1 MNTCS
6 RCGADNAETSRFC
19 ATCGTALTA
28 AQAAAEPAPEAV
40 AEPGVEAPQAA
51 RTVVIPPAAPAGAT
65 GPAAP
70 TIPQIDWRGL
80 LSGNWV
86 GAAVTA
92 ATILVVAGVFSLVLV
107 ILAKPANFGVD
118 NSLTLVMSVLASAFG
133 ADFVAHASVDE
144 ETIKASLG
152 LFPLLVSLVTAA
164 AGIIVFRRV
173 TAAYPRGTAALA
185 DAARVALLVAIPLLI
200 GSLVFR
206 SDTDNVGRGWAAD
219 LMSLIGA
226 KVSFGAW
233 PASSF
238 FLGFLSVFAVL
249 ALACFLRRDWWGTQV
264 QRVHDWVAAP
274 LKGSL
279 VLLGLLPVAG
289 AIGLG
294 LLLVAGDSNT
304 SELENAD
311 DWMAAIAAVVGLLAN
326 GGMWLLAVGTG
337 ASYGTGGTADG
348 QTESE
353 MARLATLTDHEP
365 AIWAAPLVVVAVLFV
380 AAFVVARR
388 SAEPAQILRNLAL
401 WVGSLFLTLPVLLRL
416 TTIHGSYSS
425 SGEFGESRGHGF
437 VGPDGFETVFF
448 MVGIALLCALVVA
461 KMSNA
466 LTLDDVR
473 RQLSKLGQFQST
485 PAQQPVPVDDETEQ
499 P

>member
-1 MNTCS
+1 MFSS
-6 RCGADNAETSRFC
+6 RVLRPDA
-19 ATCGTALTA
+19 A
-28 AQAAAEPAPEAV
+28 AQDAAEPAPDA
-40 AEPGVEAPQAA
+40 AAQQGVEAPQAA
-51 RTVVIPPAAPAGAT
+51 RTVVTPPAATAGAT

-70 TIPQIDWRGL
+70 TIPQIDWRAL

-92 ATILVVAGVFSLVLV
+92 ATILVVAGLFSLVLV

-118 NSLTLVMSVLASAFG
+118 NSLTLVMSVLASVFG
-133 ADFVAHASVDE
+133 ADFIAQASVDE
-144 ETIKASLG
+144 ETIRASLG
-152 LFPLLVSLVTAA
+152 LFSLLVSLVTAA

-219 LMSLIGA
+219 LMSFIGA
-226 KVSFGAW
+226 RVSFGAW

-249 ALACFLRRDWWGTQV
+249 ALACFVRRDWWGPQV
-264 QRVHDWVAAP
+264 QRVHDWVASP
-274 LKGSL
+274 VKGSL
-279 VLLGLLPVAG
+279 ALLGLLPVAG
-289 AIGLG
+289 VIGLG

-304 SELENAD
+304 SELDNAD

-337 ASYGTGGTADG
+337 ASYGTGDTADG
-348 QTESE
+348 QSESE

-365 AIWAAPLVVVAVLFV
+365 ALWAAPATVVVVLFL

-388 SAEPAQILRNLAL
+388 SAEPAHILRNLAI
-401 WVGSLFLTLPVLLRL
+401 WVGSLFLTVPLLLRL
-416 TTIHGSYSS
+416 TTLHGSYTSA
-425 SGEFGESRGHGF
+425 GGFGDSRGHGF

-485 PAQQPVPVDDETEQ
+485 PAQQAVPVDDEAEER
-499 P
+499 